1 MTDKNQTP
9 TVLLRRI
16 TEADLESVAAIE
28 SACFSDPWSPAVL
41 AGTLSANGSFALIAE
56 LDGAVGGYL
65 FASFLGGISCEN
77 GTEESESAKPPCE
90 CELQN
95 IAVSPAFRRKGIA
108 TSLLCAL
115 IRQCE
120 KTNCAR
126 IMLEVREGNAAA
138 RALYRAFDFFEV
150 GVRKNYYTNPKENAV
165 LMDRLMVGATG
176 KHE

>member
-1 MTDKNQTP
+1 MTDKNQNP
-9 TVLLRRI
+9 TVLLRRL

-56 LDGAVGGYL
+56 LDGAVCGYL
-65 FASFLGGISCEN
+65 FANFLGSISCES
-77 GTEESESAKPPCE
+77 GAAESEKAELPCE

-108 TSLLCAL
+108 ASLLCAL
-115 IRQCE
+115 IEQCE
-120 KTNCAR
+120 KNDCSR
-126 IMLEVREGNAAA
+126 IMLEVREKNAAA
-138 RALYRAFDFFEV
+138 RKLYCAFDFFEV

-165 LMDRLMVGATG
+165 LMDRIVNPD
-176 KHE
+176 KR